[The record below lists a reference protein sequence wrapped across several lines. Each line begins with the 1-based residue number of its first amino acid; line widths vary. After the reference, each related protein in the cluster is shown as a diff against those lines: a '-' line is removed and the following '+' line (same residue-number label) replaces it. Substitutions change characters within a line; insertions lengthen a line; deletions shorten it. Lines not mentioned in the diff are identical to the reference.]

1 MQFRYRPAR
10 SEPYATRTL
19 EPWGVVTDRGRW
31 YVVGHDRDR
40 EAVRT
45 FRLSRIGADVTPIGP
60 AGAVSM
66 PEGTDLRGIVAKV
79 VGDWPAAGL
88 ATVWVAEGRATA
100 LRRRGTVIGPRM
112 IGERSG
118 DELSIDIGMFDRLA
132 REVASYGAD
141 ALALEPESLRRDVI
155 ARLEAHLAPV
165 GADGRDNQ

>member
-1 MQFRYRPAR
+1 M
-10 SEPYATRTL
+10 
-19 EPWGVVTDRGRW
+19 
-31 YVVGHDRDR
+31 
-40 EAVRT
+40 
-45 FRLSRIGADVTPIGP
+45 TPIGP

-79 VGDWPAAGL
+79 VGDWPAAGQ